1 MLSPSRVAS
10 SQRDVALLEPI
21 ITLSSEAVDQHGF
34 SNIAKQF
41 IHLVI
46 DL

>member
-1 MLSPSRVAS
+1 MLSLSRVAS
-10 SQRDVALLEPI
+10 SQRNIALLEPI
-21 ITLSSEAVDQHGF
+21 ITLSSEVVGQHGF